1 MRKAILSAAI
11 AILATTAYAGPSRGL
26 SAAVNENPATTLPSA
41 QCADVAAPTPAV
53 AAQPTPA
60 TTPAA
65 APAEASQ
72 PTEQAKPK
80 KDHKTTEA
88 QLIYELHRHGI

>member
-1 MRKAILSAAI
+1 MRRR
-11 AILATTAYAGPSRGL
+11 RG
-26 SAAVNENPATTLPSA
+26 
-41 QCADVAAPTPAV
+41 ADTGRSC
-53 AAQPTPA
+53 TPA